1 MGFVIILF
9 GFLCPAVLRND
20 KVIGALAMEDN
31 KSFGEVDKKDLE
43 LAAEAAPA
51 DLKEP
56 EKIDI
61 KDEILDWLE
70 SFVFAMFIVILVF
83 TFVFRIVLVQ
93 GASMNDTLD
102 DGNRLVITHLNYT
115 PEKGDIVVVDA
126 KTDYFHKTI
135 IKRVIGT
142 GGDKIVINYN
152 DNTITV
158 NDKVIEDSNKKG
170 VMYDTGYFDREYM
183 VADGVYEYNVPKGKI
198 FVMGDNRNNSTDSRR
213 LGFIDNDMVLG
224 KVVLR
229 LFPFNKFGSV

>member
-1 MGFVIILF
+1 M
-9 GFLCPAVLRND
+9 D
-20 KVIGALAMEDN
+20 EN
-31 KSFGEVDKKDLE
+31 KGLKEVDEKDIE
-43 LAAEAAPA
+43 KAAAAAPE

-56 EKIDI
+56 PKVNVT
-61 KDEILDWLE
+61 DEVLDWLE

-93 GASMNDTLD
+93 GDSMNSTLTNGD
-102 DGNRLVITHLNYT
+102 RLVISHLNYT
-115 PEKGDIVVVDA
+115 PKRDDIVVVEA

-135 IKRVIGT
+135 IKRVIGI
-142 GGDKIVINYN
+142 GGDTVRINYN

-158 NDKVIEDSNKKG
+158 NGSVIKDDHKKEVMLDKFQFF
-170 VMYDTGYFDREYM
+170 DTTYM
-183 VADGVYEYNVPKGKI
+183 IDDGVYEYKVPDGKI

-229 LFPFNKFGSV
+229 LFPFGSFGSV

>member
-1 MGFVIILF
+1 MAFYAPQYCG
-9 GFLCPAVLRND
+9 ND
-20 KVIGALAMEDN
+20 FEIGAIAMEDN
-31 KSFGEVDKKDLE
+31 KSFGEVDQKDIE

-56 EKIDI
+56 EKVNI

-93 GASMNDTLD
+93 GDSMNDTLENE
-102 DGNRLVITHLNYT
+102 NRLVISHLNYT
-115 PEKGDIVVVDA
+115 PTKGDIVVVDA
-126 KTDYFHKTI
+126 NTDYFHKTI

-142 GGDKIVINYN
+142 GGDKVVVNYN

-158 NDKVIEDSNKKG
+158 NDKVIDDPNKKG
-170 VMYDTGYFDREYM
+170 VMVDGGFFDREYM
-183 VADGVYEYNVPKGKI
+183 VEEGVYEYNVPKGKI

-229 LFPFNKFGSV
+229 LFPFNEFGRV

>member
-1 MGFVIILF
+1 MDESKGL
-9 GFLCPAVLRND
+9 
-20 KVIGALAMEDN
+20 K
-31 KSFGEVDKKDLE
+31 EVDEKDIE
-43 LAAEAAPA
+43 KAAAAAPE

-56 EKIDI
+56 PKVNVA
-61 KDEILDWLE
+61 DEVLDWLE

-93 GASMNDTLD
+93 GDSMNSTLTNGD
-102 DGNRLVITHLNYT
+102 RLIISHLNYT
-115 PEKGDIVVVDA
+115 PKRDDIVVVEA

-135 IKRVIGT
+135 IKRVIGI
-142 GGDKIVINYN
+142 GGDTVRINYN

-158 NDKVIEDSNKKG
+158 NGSVIKDDHKKEVMLDKFQF
-170 VMYDTGYFDREYM
+170 FDGAYLVE
-183 VADGVYEYNVPKGKI
+183 DGVYEYKVPEGKI

-229 LFPFNKFGSV
+229 LFPFGSFGSV

>member
-1 MGFVIILF
+1 M
-9 GFLCPAVLRND
+9 D
-20 KVIGALAMEDN
+20 EN
-31 KSFGEVDKKDLE
+31 KGLKEVDEKDIE
-43 LAAEAAPA
+43 TAAAAAPE

-56 EKIDI
+56 AKVNVT
-61 KDEILDWLE
+61 DEILDWLE

-93 GASMNDTLD
+93 GDSMNSTLTNGD
-102 DGNRLVITHLNYT
+102 RLIISHLNYT
-115 PEKGDIVVVDA
+115 PKRDDIVVVEA

-135 IKRVIGT
+135 IKRVIGI
-142 GGDKIVINYN
+142 GGDTVRINYN

-158 NDKVIEDSNKKG
+158 NGSVIKDDHKKEVMLDKFQFF
-170 VMYDTGYFDREYM
+170 DTTYM
-183 VADGVYEYNVPKGKI
+183 IDDGVYEYKVPDGKI

-229 LFPFNKFGSV
+229 LFPFGSFGSV

>member
-1 MGFVIILF
+1 M
-9 GFLCPAVLRND
+9 D
-20 KVIGALAMEDN
+20 EN
-31 KSFGEVDKKDLE
+31 KGLKEVDEKDIE
-43 LAAEAAPA
+43 KAAAAAPE

-56 EKIDI
+56 AKVNVT
-61 KDEILDWLE
+61 DEILDWLE

-93 GASMNDTLD
+93 GDSMNSTLTNGD
-102 DGNRLVITHLNYT
+102 RLIISHLNYT
-115 PEKGDIVVVDA
+115 PKRDDIVVVEA

-135 IKRVIGT
+135 IKRVIGI
-142 GGDKIVINYN
+142 GGDTVRINYN

-158 NDKVIEDSNKKG
+158 NGSVIKDDHKKEVMLDKFQFFDTTYMIE
-170 VMYDTGYFDREYM
+170 
-183 VADGVYEYNVPKGKI
+183 DGVYEYKVPDGKI

-229 LFPFNKFGSV
+229 LFPFGSFGSV

>member
-1 MGFVIILF
+1 M
-9 GFLCPAVLRND
+9 D
-20 KVIGALAMEDN
+20 EN
-31 KSFGEVDKKDLE
+31 KGLKEVDEKDIE
-43 LAAEAAPA
+43 KAAAAAPE

-56 EKIDI
+56 PKVNVT
-61 KDEILDWLE
+61 DEILDWLE

-93 GASMNDTLD
+93 GDSMNSTLTNGD
-102 DGNRLVITHLNYT
+102 RLIISHLNYT
-115 PEKGDIVVVDA
+115 PKRDDIVVVEA

-135 IKRVIGT
+135 IKRVIGI
-142 GGDKIVINYN
+142 GGDTVRINYN

-158 NDKVIEDSNKKG
+158 NGSVIKDDHKKEVMLDKFQFF
-170 VMYDTGYFDREYM
+170 DTTYM
-183 VADGVYEYNVPKGKI
+183 IDDGVYEYKVPDGKI

-229 LFPFNKFGSV
+229 LFPFGSFGSV

>member
-1 MGFVIILF
+1 M
-9 GFLCPAVLRND
+9 D
-20 KVIGALAMEDN
+20 EN
-31 KSFGEVDKKDLE
+31 KGLKEVDEKDIE
-43 LAAEAAPA
+43 TAAAAAPE

-56 EKIDI
+56 AKVNVT
-61 KDEILDWLE
+61 DEILDWLE

-93 GASMNDTLD
+93 GDSMNNTLTNGD
-102 DGNRLVITHLNYT
+102 RLVISHLNYT
-115 PEKGDIVVVDA
+115 PKRDDIVVVEA

-135 IKRVIGT
+135 IKRVIGV
-142 GGDKIVINYN
+142 GGDTVRLNYN

-158 NDKVIEDSNKKG
+158 NGSVVKDDHKKEVMLDKFQF
-170 VMYDTGYFDREYM
+170 FDRTYM
-183 VADGVYEYNVPKGKI
+183 IEDGVYEYKVPDGKI

-229 LFPFNKFGSV
+229 LFPFGSFGSV

>member
-1 MGFVIILF
+1 M
-9 GFLCPAVLRND
+9 D
-20 KVIGALAMEDN
+20 EN
-31 KSFGEVDKKDLE
+31 KGLKEVDEKDIE
-43 LAAEAAPA
+43 TAAAAAPE

-56 EKIDI
+56 AKVNVT
-61 KDEILDWLE
+61 DEILDWLE

-93 GASMNDTLD
+93 GDSMNSTLTNGD
-102 DGNRLVITHLNYT
+102 RLIISHLNYT
-115 PEKGDIVVVDA
+115 PKRDDIVVVEA

-135 IKRVIGT
+135 IKRVIGI
-142 GGDKIVINYN
+142 GGDTVRLNYN

-158 NDKVIEDSNKKG
+158 NGSVVKDDHKKEVMLDKFQF
-170 VMYDTGYFDREYM
+170 FDRTYM
-183 VADGVYEYNVPKGKI
+183 IEEGIYEYKVPDGKI

-229 LFPFNKFGSV
+229 LFPFGSFGSV

>member
-1 MGFVIILF
+1 M
-9 GFLCPAVLRND
+9 D
-20 KVIGALAMEDN
+20 EN
-31 KSFGEVDKKDLE
+31 KGLKEVDEKDIE
-43 LAAEAAPA
+43 KAAAAAPE

-56 EKIDI
+56 PKVNVT
-61 KDEILDWLE
+61 DEVLDWLE

-93 GASMNDTLD
+93 GDSMNSTLTNGD
-102 DGNRLVITHLNYT
+102 RLIISHLNYT
-115 PEKGDIVVVDA
+115 PKRDDIVVVEA

-135 IKRVIGT
+135 IKRVIGV
-142 GGDKIVINYN
+142 GGDTVRINYN

-158 NDKVIEDSNKKG
+158 NGSVIKDDHKKEVMLDKFQFF
-170 VMYDTGYFDREYM
+170 DTTYM
-183 VADGVYEYNVPKGKI
+183 IDDGVYEYKVPDGKI

-229 LFPFNKFGSV
+229 LFPFGSFGSV

>member
-1 MGFVIILF
+1 M
-9 GFLCPAVLRND
+9 D
-20 KVIGALAMEDN
+20 EN
-31 KSFGEVDKKDLE
+31 KGLNEVDEKDIE
-43 LAAEAAPA
+43 KAAAAAPE

-56 EKIDI
+56 PKVNVT
-61 KDEILDWLE
+61 DEILDWLE

-93 GASMNDTLD
+93 GDSMNSTLTNGD
-102 DGNRLVITHLNYT
+102 RLIISHLNYT
-115 PEKGDIVVVDA
+115 PKRDDIVVVEA

-135 IKRVIGT
+135 IKRVIGI
-142 GGDKIVINYN
+142 GGDTVRINYN

-158 NDKVIEDSNKKG
+158 NGSVIKDDHKKEVMLDKFQFF
-170 VMYDTGYFDREYM
+170 DTTYM
-183 VADGVYEYNVPKGKI
+183 IDDGVYEYKVPDGKI

-229 LFPFNKFGSV
+229 LFPFGSFGSV